1 MGMIVDLIIV
11 AVILMFMFIGYK
23 KGLTGSL
30 IKLLSFA
37 IAVVVALVFYKPL
50 ANTIINKTV
59 IDDNIKTAIV
69 ETLNKNSTEE
79 VKTEENKENTNFMQN
94 IENSISKQANE
105 AKNEIIEQ
113 TVSQT
118 TETVIYAGSLLVLF
132 IGARCALGIV
142 SMFVKQITK
151 LPIIKQVDKTG
162 GIIYGIAEGLI
173 IVYVVFAII
182 SLLSVMWTE
191 NNVTLAISKSFI
203 GSMLYNNNIILKFFM

>member
-11 AVILMFMFIGYK
+11 AVILMFMFVGYK

-37 IAVVVALVFYKPL
+37 IAVVVALVLYKPL

-69 ETLNKNSTEE
+69 ETLNKNSTED
-79 VKTEENKENTNFMQN
+79 VKTEEKKENTNFIQN
-94 IENSISKQANE
+94 IENSISKQADE

-113 TVSQT
+113 TASQA

-132 IGARCALGIV
+132 IGARFALGIV
-142 SMFVKQITK
+142 SIFVKQITK

-162 GIIYGIAEGLI
+162 GIIYGVAEGLI

-182 SLLSVMWTE
+182 SLLSVMCADNT
-191 NNVTLAISKSFI
+191 VTVAISKSFI

>member
-69 ETLNKNSTEE
+69 
-79 VKTEENKENTNFMQN
+79 
-94 IENSISKQANE
+94 
-105 AKNEIIEQ
+105 
-113 TVSQT
+113 
-118 TETVIYAGSLLVLF
+118 
-132 IGARCALGIV
+132 
-142 SMFVKQITK
+142 
-151 LPIIKQVDKTG
+151 
-162 GIIYGIAEGLI
+162 
-173 IVYVVFAII
+173 
-182 SLLSVMWTE
+182 
-191 NNVTLAISKSFI
+191 
-203 GSMLYNNNIILKFFM
+203 